1 MKNIRQH
8 QTCEQ
13 CAEMCR
19 VETKCCSFEW
29 SPTQRPVM
37 LIIMVLMMMMGVEFD
52 TEVRNYVSDDV
63 HDDDDNCCGDG
74 VQNRGLYWKLQCNA
88 DDGWWLSPML
98 RLVIFFFKFFVGL
111 ISQRHT
117 ICIVRKKLI
126 LLLNAKYNILTSY
139 HLAESAT

>member
-1 MKNIRQH
+1 MNHISQH

-19 VETKCCSFEW
+19 GETKCCSFEW

-63 HDDDDNCCGDG
+63 HDDDDNGCGDG
-74 VQNRGLYWKLQCNA
+74 VQHRGLY
-88 DDGWWLSPML
+88 
-98 RLVIFFFKFFVGL
+98 
-111 ISQRHT
+111 
-117 ICIVRKKLI
+117 
-126 LLLNAKYNILTSY
+126 
-139 HLAESAT
+139 